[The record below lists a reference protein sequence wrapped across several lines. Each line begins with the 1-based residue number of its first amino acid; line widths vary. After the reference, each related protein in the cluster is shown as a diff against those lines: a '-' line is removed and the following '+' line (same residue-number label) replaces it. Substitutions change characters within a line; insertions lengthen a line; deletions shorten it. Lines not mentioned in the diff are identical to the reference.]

1 MLKFIIGQK
10 ITNALFTSQNVQNH
24 SYLHGFIQEH
34 LFLTLSWRRPISYRN
49 QSIDL
54 LCKSV
59 DWFLYDI
66 GLRHERVKSEKR
78 FPGKLCCYQKKLSHC
93 KDHRTAYKKSLNF
106 SNIINEFNN
115 DIDLLKKNVW
125 RKLSVEI
132 SIFANH
138 TIILPVCFSIAHQIY
153 YHIYHQII
161 VIAFLS
167 LVLNGLIEYSPP
179 LTR

>member
-93 KDHRTAYKKSLNF
+93 KDHRTVYKKSLNF

-138 TIILPVCFSIAHQIY
+138 TIILPVCFSIAH
-153 YHIYHQII
+153 
-161 VIAFLS
+161 
-167 LVLNGLIEYSPP
+167 
-179 LTR
+179 